1 MTVVWAGIAFVA
13 GALFWHHVGAWMFR
27 KVGLNHS
34 MRADLIKG
42 LSTDLLL
49 ALRSDATDE
58 LRRRARVTEE
68 AGL

>member
-1 MTVVWAGIAFVA
+1 VAFVA
-13 GALFWHHVGAWMFR
+13 GALFWHKVGGWMFK

-34 MRADLIKG
+34 MRRDLVKG

-58 LRRRARVTEE
+58 LRRRARATEE